1 MSSLS
6 QTSSSAGWRSLC
18 KSGRYL
24 FFRILSQMLLRMTQA
39 FSLMVVPC
47 IGGLLSRAVP
57 CFIAAATPWP
67 SAAGFTSKSF
77 GESPLLWKQFRACRF
92 LGLALCV
99 YLFLSRAKLE
109 HDQPPDQP
117 LHMCGS
123 SSCCGDEDRGP
134 RRHLGLSWVW
144 FVLSSSCSHCS
155 CPSSKPPVVHR
166 EGWYSGCFR
175 PSAETC
181 VGTFH
186 GAGKHEGHDRAG
198 LFHSGSPESRSLLWP
213 PSIPTVGSFPDI
225 AMISIP

>member
-1 MSSLS
+1 MAVSL
-6 QTSSSAGWRSLC
+6 QIWAVLV
-18 KSGRYL
+18 
-24 FFRILSQMLLRMTQA
+24 LSDPVPDAAEDYPGVLLDGG
-39 FSLMVVPC
+39 PC

-57 CFIAAATPWP
+57 CFIATATPWL

-92 LGLALCV
+92 LGLALCI

-134 RRHLGLSWVW
+134 AGIWAPRVW

-166 EGWYSGCFR
+166 EGWYSGAVSGPPQKLVWEPFMGQVSTRGTTGQGCFTQVHLNPEVCFGLL
-175 PSAETC
+175 PS
-181 VGTFH
+181 
-186 GAGKHEGHDRAG
+186 
-198 LFHSGSPESRSLLWP
+198 PLWAVF
-213 PSIPTVGSFPDI
+213 PT
-225 AMISIP
+225 